1 VASLKAAQ
9 QILITSSE
17 GMGKTF
23 LLNQVSDR
31 LTSEGFTVCKIEK
44 SSPKI
49 MLTQMANILGVETKS
64 LEGKSL
70 TSDGLKAAV
79 GQHLSVNPAF
89 LLFDDAHLIQLDF
102 RHWLKNMKELG
113 IPLLLAATSPPRSDI
128 FLNLPRIE
136 LQPLTDYAIREIMET
151 AALAKGINLKPS
163 IFAQLLERT
172 GGNPMFAK
180 RAIDEEFIGLTV
192 EVSDATGLYFDILPF
207 IGLVAII
214 FICLRFIGLG
224 TNNTALYIFSG
235 IGASVFMGFTIALRS
250 LPRESDRL

>member
-1 VASLKAAQ
+1 MASLKAAQ

-17 GMGKTF
+17 GMGKSF
-23 LLNQVSDR
+23 LLNQVCDR
-31 LTSEGFTVCKIEK
+31 LTSEGFIVCRIDK

-49 MLTQMANILGVETKS
+49 MLIQMANILGVETRS

-79 GQHLSVNPAF
+79 GQYLSVNPAF

-102 RHWLKNMKELG
+102 RHWLKTMKEIG
-113 IPLLLAATSPPRSDI
+113 VPLLLAATSPPRSDI

-136 LQPLTDYAIREIMET
+136 LQPLTDYAIREIMEET
-151 AALAKGINLKPS
+151 ALLKGVNLKPS
-163 IFAQLLERT
+163 TFAQLLERT

-180 RAIDEEFIGLTV
+180 RAIDEEFLGLTV
-192 EVSDATGLYFDILPF
+192 EVGDMTGLYFDITWL
-207 IGLVAII
+207 IGLVGII

-224 TNNTALYIFSG
+224 TNNQALYIFSG
-235 IGASVFMGFTIALRS
+235 IAAAVFMGFTIAMRS
-250 LPRESDRL
+250 LPRESTRL

>member
-1 VASLKAAQ
+1 
-9 QILITSSE
+9 
-17 GMGKTF
+17 
-23 LLNQVSDR
+23 
-31 LTSEGFTVCKIEK
+31 
-44 SSPKI
+44 
-49 MLTQMANILGVETKS
+49 
-64 LEGKSL
+64 
-70 TSDGLKAAV
+70 
-79 GQHLSVNPAF
+79 
-89 LLFDDAHLIQLDF
+89 
-102 RHWLKNMKELG
+102 
-113 IPLLLAATSPPRSDI
+113 
-128 FLNLPRIE
+128 
-136 LQPLTDYAIREIMET
+136 MET

-192 EVSDATGLYFDILPF
+192 EVSDATGLYFDILLF